1 MAVGGMKSVI
11 LKNDTLIYDISCFY
25 KKTYHKKSYQIFK
38 AF

>member
-25 KKTYHKKSYQIFK
+25 KKKGIF
-38 AF
+38 